1 MGCAASTA
9 KGEVLFLR
17 FFVCLFVLLSHTFL
31 CVCVYKYIERA
42 RVLFSVIIGQL

>member
-17 FFVCLFVLLSHTFL
+17 FFVCLFVLLSHT

-42 RVLFSVIIGQL
+42 RVLFYV

>member
-17 FFVCLFVLLSHTFL
+17 FFVCLFVLLSHT

-42 RVLFSVIIGQL
+42 RVLFSIIIGQL